1 MSAPTPGTATLVP
14 VLPNHRFDEGRLG
27 AYLSE
32 RLPGFSTPCQISQ
45 FQGGQSNPTFHL
57 ATPQGAYVLR
67 KQPPGVLLP
76 SAHAVDREFMVMRAL
91 YGTAV
96 PVPRMLLLCT
106 DPAVIGQM
114 FYVMEYVY
122 GRVFTDASLPQL
134 PAAER
139 AALYASMNETLAA
152 LHRIEPAGVGLG
164 GFGRPQGF
172 LSRQIARWS
181 RQYAAAHLPQCVAM
195 ERLMQW
201 LAAQDP
207 GAEEVAI
214 HHGDFR
220 LGNLMIHASEPRV
233 IAVLDWELST
243 LGHPLADLAYTCLV
257 YHGSVFAPGGP
268 LISGNGVP
276 TEADFVSDYCR
287 RMGRAPIERWPYY
300 LAFSLFRAAAIL
312 AGVYRRAL
320 DGNAADGHALER
332 GGAYR
337 EVAELGWSLARR
349 A

>member
-1 MSAPTPGTATLVP
+1 VSTPTPGTATPVA
-14 VLPNHRFDEGRLG
+14 VLPNHRFDEGRLA

-32 RLPGFSTPCQISQ
+32 RLPGFATPCRISQ

-57 ATPQGAYVLR
+57 ATPNGSYVLR

-106 DPAVIGQM
+106 DTAVIGQM
-114 FYVMEYVY
+114 FYVMQYVY
-122 GRVFTDASLPQL
+122 GRVFTEASLPQV

-139 AALYASMNETLAA
+139 AAIYASMNETLAA
-152 LHRIEPAGVGLG
+152 LHRIDPAGAGLG

-172 LSRQIARWS
+172 LTRQIARWS
-181 RQYAAAHLPQCVAM
+181 RQYAAAQLPQCVAM
-195 ERLMQW
+195 EHLMQW

-207 GAEEVAI
+207 GADEVAI

-220 LGNLMIHASEPRV
+220 LGNLMIHPSEPRV

-243 LGHPLADLAYTCLV
+243 LGHPLSDLAYTCLV

-268 LISGNGVP
+268 LRSGNGVP
-276 TEADFVSDYCR
+276 AEVDFVADYCR
-287 RMGRAPIERWPYY
+287 RTGRAPIERWPYY

-320 DGNAADGHALER
+320 DGNAADAHALER

-337 EVAELGWSLARR
+337 EVAELGWSLVRR

>member
-1 MSAPTPGTATLVP
+1 MATLVA
-14 VLPNHRFDEGRLG
+14 VLPNHRFDEGRLR

-152 LHRIEPAGVGLG
+152 LHRIEPVGVGLG
-164 GFGRPQGF
+164 EFGRPQGF

-181 RQYAAAHLPQCVAM
+181 RQYAAAQLPECVAM

-268 LISGNGVP
+268 LTSGNGVP